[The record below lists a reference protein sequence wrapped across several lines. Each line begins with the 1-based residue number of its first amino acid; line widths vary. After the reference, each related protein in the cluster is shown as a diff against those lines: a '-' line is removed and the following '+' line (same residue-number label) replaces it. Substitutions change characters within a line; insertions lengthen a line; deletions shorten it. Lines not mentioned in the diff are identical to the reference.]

1 VPQASSGAAPQE
13 AWQRQQPAFGMTDPD
28 EEQQKLERDMWRVV
42 WILLPI
48 VAVFFLLLVIQRFG
62 LLR

>member
-1 VPQASSGAAPQE
+1 
-13 AWQRQQPAFGMTDPD
+13 MTDPD

-48 VAVFFLLLVIQRFG
+48 AAFIFLLLVIQRFALSQCG
-62 LLR
+62 FSFELDIILGFPLH